1 VIVLGLDTATPQIG
15 CALAGPDGPL
25 ASFDVVQGRRH
36 AETLAP
42 AVEFVLRQAGIE
54 IGAVGAIAVDA
65 GPGLFTGLRVGV
77 ATGNALARAL
87 GVPIAGLTSLDL
99 LAEAASDRSGRLIVA
114 VVDARRAEVYWA
126 IYRSGPDGVS
136 RLNEYA
142 VDPPEAVAERLA
154 LQKEECLA
162 VGDGAL
168 RYAEQLTTGTK
179 VEVGGPERAYP
190 SAAVLARLARP
201 LLLDSDGASSTSVA
215 PLYLRKADVRI
226 NWQQRGEGQ

>member
-25 ASFDVVQGRRH
+25 ASFEVVQGRRH

-42 AVEFVLRQAGIE
+42 AVDFVLRQAGIE

-77 ATGNALARAL
+77 ATGNALASAL
-87 GVPIAGLTSLDL
+87 GVPIVGLTSLDL
-99 LAEAASDRSGRLIVA
+99 LADAASDRSGRLIAA

-126 IYRSGPDGVS
+126 LYRSGPGGVN
-136 RLNEYA
+136 RLSEYA
-142 VDPPEAVAERLA
+142 VDPPDVVTERLA

-168 RYAEQLTTGTK
+168 RYAEELTTGTK
-179 VEVGGPERAYP
+179 VEVGGPERAFP

-201 LLLDSDGASSTSVA
+201 LALEGDGVSLSSVA

-226 NWQQRGEGQ
+226 NWQQRGEGR